1 MIKSK
6 NYDTLFIYE
15 GVFDETAHLEGMHTQ
30 NVEKA
35 LNDIDSLV
43 RRIVNNIDEDAV
55 LLITSD
61 HGKSDNGSH
70 IDCKDKN

>member
-1 MIKSK
+1 M
-6 NYDTLFIYE
+6 
-15 GVFDETAHLEGMHTQ
+15 
-30 NVEKA
+30 EKA

-70 IDCKDKN
+70 IDCKDKNEIVCNSIFFAYSKKGFI